1 MSAAPVSQS
10 LVQGGNTPHLSL
22 QCHSFLFVAAGHR
35 RQDAA
40 AVVSAVEVGFICA
53 GDRLTCPF
61 GAGMHRAI
69 GILLPGPVRA
79 RVQGV
84 HGFFGCSV
92 LPFRNQDN
100 LVGAKE
106 ITWVR

>member
-1 MSAAPVSQS
+1 MPFF
-10 LVQGGNTPHLSL
+10 PP
-22 QCHSFLFVAAGHR
+22 VAAGHR
-35 RQDAA
+35 RQGAA